1 MTLAAGVVWE
11 GLRNDGIK
19 GKRKSWFGIDNGI
32 GKGSKADA
40 TQRR

>member
-19 GKRKSWFGIDNGI
+19 GK
-32 GKGSKADA
+32 GS
-40 TQRR
+40 RGLGLIMV